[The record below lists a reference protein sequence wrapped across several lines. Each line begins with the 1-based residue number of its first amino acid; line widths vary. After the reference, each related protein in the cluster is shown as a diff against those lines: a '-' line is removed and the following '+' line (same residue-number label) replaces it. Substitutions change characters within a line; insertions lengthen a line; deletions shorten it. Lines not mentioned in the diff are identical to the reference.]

1 VKHTRNKSSHQL
13 KLGWDFGL
21 VFMSL
26 ASDLLH
32 STSKRRD
39 SADWSGVAGG
49 PQQRLLRLNNLVYG
63 LMAEHEPIGNIDA
76 NLRTDLRIMSLSG
89 LVCENDT
96 LGTCYVCRQA
106 SQLMSELRRLLP
118 RCRE

>member
-1 VKHTRNKSSHQL
+1 
-13 KLGWDFGL
+13 
-21 VFMSL
+21 MSL

-39 SADWSGVAGG
+39 SADWSGGAGG

-63 LMAEHEPIGNIDA
+63 LIAENEKSGNIEA
-76 NLRTDLRIMSLSG
+76 TVRADLRIMSLSD
-89 LVCENDT
+89 LTCEGDAR
-96 LGTCYVCRQA
+96 GTCNVCRQA
-106 SQLMSELRRLLP
+106 SQVMAELRRLLP